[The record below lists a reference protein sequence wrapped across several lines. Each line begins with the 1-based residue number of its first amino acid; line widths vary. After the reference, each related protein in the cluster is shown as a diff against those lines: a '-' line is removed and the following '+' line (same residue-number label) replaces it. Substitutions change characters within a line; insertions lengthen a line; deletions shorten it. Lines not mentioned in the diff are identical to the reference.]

1 MDMTPPPG
9 LRPTVDSDGDS
20 HCDGDVRASLSLAL
34 RRIDL
39 LARNEH
45 LCRAGSFE
53 LLWPDTVLWQSAG
66 LRALLGDDRGDCAE
80 ALALD
85 ALDWI
90 PPREKRLVARLWR
103 GATLGEPFEFVHNV
117 CCSDGRTLQ
126 VLHRGVLEPGR
137 EPGAAPRGVATLQ
150 DFTARRV
157 AEQQIETL
165 AHVDPVT
172 GQSNR
177 AHLLHQLGQAVHD
190 SRMKEAGFTLLSVDI
205 ARVAE
210 LATTIGLAAGDELAR
225 VMAQR
230 LLDAGLHDGVLAHLG
245 SGEFAFRLGDGAG
258 QDRGALDLAVQGLRT
273 RLEQP
278 VPMGNIEILPRCR
291 IGAAR
296 CPQDAA
302 DARALLAAAQAARLD
317 ATTKGGASMFQAA
330 TSARAMRELQL
341 EAGLRQALQTGAL
354 DLAYQPQVSLAS
366 GEVVGVEAL
375 LRWQSDAW
383 GLVGADELVAVAERA
398 NLMPRVGEWVLA
410 EACRQVMR
418 WREAGFASLRVAVN
432 VAPGQLQALD
442 FADTVHRVLQQA
454 GAPSAALALEITE
467 RALDQD
473 AGRVIV
479 TLKSLR
485 DSGVEIV
492 LDDFGTGASSVS
504 SLRSL
509 PIDLLKV
516 DRSFV
521 SDVTA
526 APESASV
533 TRSII
538 NLAHGLQIPVL
549 AEGVET
555 EGQLRMLVANGC
567 DRLQGFLFSPPLT
580 ADALGTLLAEGRRL
594 DTHRAAPARRTR
606 TLMLVDDEPNIV
618 ASLKRLFRRDGYRL
632 LGANSGAEALEVLA
646 REEVDVILS
655 DQRMPGMTGVDFL
668 RRAKALHPHTV
679 RMTLSGFTDLQSIID
694 AVNEGAVYK
703 FLTKPWDDERLR
715 EHVAQAFAHKEMA
728 DENRRLEQA
737 VALAHQEQAGLNERL
752 AQLLDQQRHQS
763 QLMELSA
770 SSLHDMVDTLPAAVL
785 AFDPDGHLAY
795 LNRRAIQLLPE
806 ANGWLGGEPGPQ
818 IRALLDRL
826 HEQAAAPAACR
837 APLGAR
843 TQMAWLAAMP
853 PSGGLERGEVLLL
866 TDAPEGS

>member
-1 MDMTPPPG
+1 MTLPPLGDADAGVDG
-9 LRPTVDSDGDS
+9 LQAR
-20 HCDGDVRASLSLAL
+20 CERAERHAE
-34 RRIDL
+34 L
-39 LARNEH
+39 LARNERQ
-45 LCRAGSFE
+45 CRAGSFE
-53 LLWPDTVLWQSAG
+53 LQWPQTVVWQSAG
-66 LRALLGDDRGDCAE
+66 LRALLGDDGGDSSSPVS
-80 ALALD
+80 LD

-90 PPREKRLVARLWR
+90 PPREQRLVARLWR
-103 GATLGEPFEFVHNV
+103 GAAPGVPFEFVH
-117 CCSDGRTLQ
+117 SLQRRDGQTLQ
-126 VLHRGVLEPGR
+126 VLHRGLLEPGATP
-137 EPGAAPRGVATLQ
+137 EEAPRGIATLQ
-150 DFTARRV
+150 DITERRV
-157 AEQQIETL
+157 AEQQIEVL
-165 AHVDPVT
+165 GQIDHVT

-177 AHLLHQLGQAVHD
+177 AHLLHQLGLAAH
-190 SRMKEAGFTLLSVDI
+190 SPRLKESGFVLVSVEV

-210 LATTIGLAAGDELAR
+210 LASTIGLAAGDELAR

-230 LLDAGLHDGVLAHLG
+230 LLDAGRHDGPLAHLG
-245 SGEFAFRLGDGAG
+245 RGEFAFRLGEAFGHDAA
-258 QDRGALDLAVQGLRT
+258 ALDAAMQGLRQA
-273 RLEQP
+273 LEQP

-296 CPQDAA
+296 FPRDAG
-302 DARALLAAAQAARLD
+302 DAQALLAAAQAARLE
-317 ATTKGGASMFQAA
+317 AAARGGAAIFEPTS
-330 TSARAMRELQL
+330 SARAIRELQL
-341 EAGLRQALQTGAL
+341 EAGLRQALQAGAL

-366 GEVVGVEAL
+366 GEIVGVEAL
-375 LRWQSDAW
+375 LRWQSASW
-383 GLVGADELVAVAERA
+383 GAVGADEIVAVAERA
-398 NLMPRVGEWVLA
+398 NLMATLGEWVLTQ
-410 EACRQVMR
+410 ACRQVMR
-418 WREAGFASLRVAVN
+418 WRDAGWPQLRVAVN
-432 VAPGQLQALD
+432 IAPGQ
-442 FADTVHRVLQQA
+442 FQA
-454 GAPSAALALEITE
+454 GTLAQTLQRVMAQTGTPPGALALEITE
-467 RALDQD
+467 RALDVDGGQVV
-473 AGRVIV
+473 A
-479 TLKSLR
+479 TLKALR

-555 EGQLRMLVANGC
+555 EGQLHMLVANGC
-567 DRLQGFLFSPPLT
+567 DRLQGFVFSPPLSAEAMT
-580 ADALGTLLAEGRRL
+580 SLLAEGRRL
-594 DTHRAAPARRTR
+594 DSHRAAPARHTR

-632 LGANSGAEALEVLA
+632 LGAHSGTEALEVLA

-715 EHVAQAFAHKEMA
+715 GHVAQAFAHKEMA

-737 VALAHQEQAGLNERL
+737 VASAHQEQAGLNQRL
-752 AQLLDQQRHQS
+752 EQLLEQQRHQS

-770 SSLHDMVDTLPAAVL
+770 SSLHDMVDTLPAAVM
-785 AFDPDGHLAY
+785 AFDPEGSLAF
-795 LNRRAIQLLPE
+795 LNQRAAALLPE
-806 ANGWLGGEPGPQ
+806 ATGWLGGAPGPV
-818 IRALLDRL
+818 IGALLADL
-826 HEQAAAPAACR
+826 HDAGPDAAR
-837 APLGAR
+837 PLRSALVGAR
-843 TQMAWLAAMP
+843 PQLAWLAPMP
-853 PSGGLERGEVLLL
+853 PARGQERGEVLLL
-866 TDAPEGS
+866 VESPETP